1 MAALDA
7 SEKCYQRHS
16 INITPIGLNA
26 GSHNI
31 YLCPTG

>member
-7 SEKCYQRHS
+7 SEKGYQRHY

-31 YLCPTG
+31 DLCPGG